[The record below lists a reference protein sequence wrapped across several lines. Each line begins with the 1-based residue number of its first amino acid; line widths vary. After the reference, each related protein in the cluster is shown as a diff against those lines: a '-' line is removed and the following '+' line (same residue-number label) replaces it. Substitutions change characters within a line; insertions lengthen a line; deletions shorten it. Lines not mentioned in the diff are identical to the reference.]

1 MGKVVELLALAV
13 APGLFLLLYLYLKDR
28 HEPEPLALVTRTF
41 FAGALMAVPV
51 VAVGEF
57 VLVPAAEAMGLPG
70 GRLWPW
76 WQAFVTA
83 GLLEETCKLAAVW
96 FVAYRNPNLNE
107 PYDGILYAAAAS
119 LGFATIENVA
129 YVVPQADLSVGVAR
143 AVLAVPAHAMFGV
156 AMGYYLGR
164 AKFKPPGLR
173 RRLMGAAALAVPV
186 VLHGVYDLL
195 VQDAGDQL
203 AFILLYPLVAFL
215 WVRGLRQVDELLAR
229 SPFSRQPGRQVYLA
243 SRCPRCGTPLVA
255 GARFCF
261 HCGRPVAP
269 EAAVAAGDGEA
280 AAAAGPAPAAAAE
293 PPAPAAEGALGQ

>member
-293 PPAPAAEGALGQ
+293 PPAPAAEG

>member
-1 MGKVVELLALAV
+1 VGKVLELLALAV
-13 APGLFLLLYLYLKDR
+13 APGLFLLLYLYLKDH
-28 HEPEPLALVTRTF
+28 HEREPLALVTRTF

-51 VAVGEF
+51 AVVGEQ
-57 VLVPAAEAMGLPG
+57 VLAPVAEAMSLPG

-76 WQAFVTA
+76 WQAFVAA
-83 GLLEETCKLAAVW
+83 GLLEESFKLAAVW
-96 FVAYRNPNLNE
+96 WVAWRNPNLNE
-107 PYDGILYAAAAS
+107 PYDAILYSAAAS
-119 LGFATIENVA
+119 LGFATIENIA
-129 YVVPQADLSVGVAR
+129 YVLSQSDVSVGIAR

-186 VLHGVYDLL
+186 LLHGLYDLL
-195 VQDAGDQL
+195 VLDPGDQL

-215 WVRGLRQVDELLAR
+215 WVRGLRQVDEHLAR

-269 EAAVAAGDGEA
+269 EAAVAVGDGEA
-280 AAAAGPAPAAAAE
+280 VAAPGPGPAPAAAAE
-293 PPAPAAEGALGQ
+293 PRAPAAEG